1 MEQRVIK
8 VNLQPKYS
16 MPQAVNVSQYD
27 VGVVLKFELYDGM
40 SVADLTGCTAKIHG
54 TRPSGVGFS
63 VTGTISNNTV
73 TVSTVTAMTGE
84 HGRFPAEIE
93 LTKTGVVVGTANFVM
108 AVEKSPHPDGTI
120 DSDIIAQE
128 SLLERVEALEDADTD
143 LRSDIGDLEDLETE
157 DKSSLVNAINEA
169 RGSGGS
175 GLTADIK
182 TALLQIAQKVAY
194 IDEDGQDY
202 YDDLYDAL
210 YAITAIT
217 LNTNSVTIN
226 TIGGTSQ
233 LTATTTPEGGSVS
246 WSSSNTSVATV
257 SSTGLVTSV
266 AYGSA
271 TITAT
276 AGNVSA
282 TCSVLVATATCTGIT
297 ATYTQSG
304 TVYDTA
310 TLDSLKSDLVV
321 TASWSDSTTTTLEA
335 TDYTLTGTLSE
346 GTSLVTVSY
355 GGQTDTFNVT
365 VTADPYQLLYTLTD
379 SDMTITGNF
388 ATSAS
393 SDHTYV
399 GTGNTRVSYLPFDLT
414 IDKNRSY
421 KVVAEPSD
429 MMMQIQLCKN
439 GAIAQSATGESIS
452 NYITGSGWVANGY
465 VFDNDGFA
473 KVNRYEGLRVQART
487 AENGTITF
495 DDFDYIK
502 IYQTA
507 NRVDGDLHW
516 ELGYISGTPE
526 FNSSHT
532 NGEMY
537 TSIPVPVTAGHTY
550 RLANSNA
557 EWNSAWKAWFFADS
571 DFATFSSRQ
580 THTSSSTYLD
590 ITVPEGYSYICVCS
604 RNLENYYET
613 ATFTDITE

>member
-1 MEQRVIK
+1 MSKRILDEQ
-8 VNLQPKYS
+8 
-16 MPQAVNVSQYD
+16 
-27 VGVVLKFELYDGM
+27 
-40 SVADLTGCTAKIHG
+40 
-54 TRPSGVGFS
+54 
-63 VTGTISNNTV
+63 
-73 TVSTVTAMTGE
+73 TVSTVASDDYVYMDGQTNGSSKITPDNLVRNTTVAQQLAQ
-84 HGRFPAEIE
+84 HIADAEDE
-93 LTKTGVVVGTANFVM
+93 
-108 AVEKSPHPDGTI
+108 VEQIT
-120 DSDIIAQE
+120 SDIGDIQTD
-128 SLLERVEALEDADTD
+128 LND
-143 LRSDIGDLEDLETE
+143 LRSDLGDLSELETE
-157 DKSSLVNAINEA
+157 DTSSIVNAINEVA
-169 RGSGGS
+169 SGSSGS

-217 LNTNSVTIN
+217 LDNDSITLQ
-226 TIGGTSQ
+226 TIGATSQ
-233 LTATTTPEGGSVS
+233 LTATTTPAGGNVT

-276 AGNVSA
+276 SGNVSA

-310 TLDSLKSDLVV
+310 TLDSLKSNLVV

-388 ATSAS
+388 TTSAS

-399 GTGNTRVSYLPFDLT
+399 GTDNTRVSYLPFDLT
-414 IDKNRSY
+414 IGKNRSY
-421 KVVAEPSD
+421 KVVVEPSD

-439 GAIAQSATGESIS
+439 GAIAQSETGESIS
-452 NYITGSGWVANGY
+452 SYITGSGWVANGY

-473 KVNRYEGLRVQART
+473 KVDYRYEGLRVQART

-507 NRVDGDLHW
+507 NRVDGALHW
-516 ELGYISGTPE
+516 ELGYITGTPE

-557 EWNSAWKAWFFADS
+557 NWNSAWKAWFFADS
-571 DFATFSSRQ
+571 DFSTFSARQ
-580 THTSSSTYLD
+580 THTTSSTYLD